1 MKNMIYDIFIIGA
14 GPGGLTAALYGARAG
29 LSVIVADPGL
39 PGGQMT
45 LTHQIDNYP
54 GFPDGIDGFSLG
66 DLFHKQ
72 ALKWGA
78 AIARETVISIE
89 PKEDLWQIKTDS
101 QEYTARTV
109 IAASG
114 ARPRALGIPGEE
126 RLKGMGVSYCGTCDG
141 PLYRNRTIAVIGG
154 GNTALQEADFL
165 ARFVEK
171 IYLIHRRDT
180 FRAQQVLVDSA
191 MKNEKIIP
199 VLNTTPVEI
208 LGDDLVNG
216 ILVDKEGNK
225 EILDVEGVFIFAGYA
240 PNTEY
245 CAAYAE
251 TDQNGRLITDHHYQC
266 KTNGLYAIGDIRSKE
281 VFQIANAVGEGAEV
295 AHFIQEYIK
304 GMRPER

>member
-1 MKNMIYDIFIIGA
+1 MSDKIYDIFIIGA

-54 GFPDGIDGFSLG
+54 GFPEGIDGFSLG
-66 DLFHKQ
+66 DLFQKQ

-78 AIARETVISIE
+78 EITQKSVISITPE
-89 PKEDLWQIKTDS
+89 GDLWHIETDNGA
-101 QEYTARTV
+101 YTARTV

-114 ARPRALGIPGEE
+114 ARPRPLGITGEE
-126 RLKGMGVSYCGTCDG
+126 EFKGLGVSYCGTCDG
-141 PLYRNRTIAVIGG
+141 PLYRGKTVAVIGG

-180 FRAQQVLVDSA
+180 FRAQQALVDA
-191 MKNEKIIP
+191 ALKNKNIIP
-199 VLNTTPVEI
+199 VLKATPVEVI
-208 LGDDLVNG
+208 GDDLVSG
-216 ILVDKEGNK
+216 IIIDKEGTK
-225 EILDVEGVFIFAGYA
+225 ETLEVEGVFIFAGYA
-240 PNTEY
+240 PNAEY
-245 CAAYAE
+245 CSAYAKA
-251 TDQNGRLITDHHYQC
+251 DQNGRLITDEHYQC
-266 KTNGLYAIGDIRSKE
+266 ETKGLYAIGDIRSKE

-295 AHFIQEYIK
+295 AHYIQEYIK
-304 GMRPER
+304 GMKPER

>member
-1 MKNMIYDIFIIGA
+1 MNHTIYDIFIVGA

-29 LSVIVADPGL
+29 LSVLVADPGL

-54 GFPDGIDGFSLG
+54 GFPDGIDGFSIG
-66 DLFHKQ
+66 DLFQKQ

-78 AIARETVISIE
+78 EIVQETVASIT
-89 PKEDLWQIKTDS
+89 PQDDLWLIRTDRK
-101 QEYTARTV
+101 EYTARTV

-114 ARPRALGIPGEE
+114 ARPRPLGIPGEE

-141 PLYRNRTIAVIGG
+141 PLYRGKTVAVIGG

-171 IYLIHRRDT
+171 IYLVHRRDT
-180 FRAQQVLVDSA
+180 FRAQKALVDNALS
-191 MKNEKIIP
+191 NEKIQT
-199 VLNTTPVEI
+199 VLNATPLEV

-216 ILVDKEGNK
+216 LFISREGKE
-225 EILDVEGVFIFAGYA
+225 EILDVDGVFIFTGYA
-240 PNTEY
+240 PNTDY
-245 CAAYAE
+245 CGDLVE
-251 TDQNGRLITDHHYQC
+251 TDPNGRILTDHHYAT
-266 KTNGLYAIGDIRSKE
+266 KTKGLYAIGDIRSKE

-304 GMRPER
+304 GSRPER